1 MKSKKRANANA
12 KAKAQ
17 PQQNGESGKT
27 KKQKVTNIAATK
39 TDKYANSNK
48 HHNNLITS
56 IDDVERAV
64 HDIKHSDPV
73 LQLILQSSSHNLNI
87 PDISFDATTTSS
99 SSSSSSSLLEKLLY
113 PLPPSTFLT
122 TCFRNKAVYI
132 QANNNT
138 RIQSLI
144 SNYMF
149 DLNVKQI
156 FEETSSDSIFLWI
169 PTTNETNNIKIQ
181 SPPSASTSQQTLQSI
196 ELQDPEMAYLLHT
209 SSHYAT
215 YCRAPPELEQPLVYN
230 MLKDTGIGCGQYEHM
245 NHSNDDNDEDN
256 NNVYNFKTKMHMKS
270 MGRGEVETFI
280 GTKHH
285 LTNWHIDFQ
294 ENFTIQLS
302 GCKKWTLKQSTIKHP
317 LRGITPHYKNTND
330 VVENQLLASKLSI
343 PNFNYNYGEGES
355 NSFGDEVEII
365 LNAGDVLYFPAG
377 MWHKVETMEYGVSI
391 NISLMGSNY
400 ASVVCEA
407 LEHLLLKKDE
417 WREIICNKKTNKAD
431 DVGGASDDAVDPVI
445 AKLDSLL
452 KGLPDIVREFQQ
464 NGGAQCILPPVL
476 RQAPNYVIVNDEAHE
491 DDDEYDV
498 DEESNEQRNNLKSE
512 GVQDFEETVDEE
524 EIDNCEENEYDVEAN
539 TTDNII
545 DITSFQCPIKY
556 DKPSSKH
563 RLLKNPLA
571 NMMRMTDITSS
582 CSKGK
587 SDDFYNQNKNN
598 CYVLNVCY
606 AGDEQHEPSV
616 RLVLFDDTDLLEKIC
631 DIEQNT
637 DGQNHALV
645 YEELLSD
652 SPLLG
657 ALFYYGYVNWTA

>member
-1 MKSKKRANANA
+1 MESKKRANT

-17 PQQNGESGKT
+17 QQQNGESGKT
-27 KKQKVTNIAATK
+27 KKQKLTKIAAATK
-39 TDKYANSNK
+39 TDKYTNIK
-48 HHNNLITS
+48 KYHHNLITS
-56 IDDVERAV
+56 IDDVEGV
-64 HDIKHSDPV
+64 VNDIKHSDPV
-73 LQLILQSSSHNLNI
+73 LQLILQSSSNKLNV
-87 PDISFDATTTSS
+87 PDISFDATTAT
-99 SSSSSSSLLEKLLY
+99 SSSSSSLLEKLLY

-169 PTTNETNNIKIQ
+169 PTTNTTNIKNE
-181 SPPSASTSQQTLQSI
+181 SSASASASASTSTSASTSQQTLQSI

-209 SSHYAT
+209 SSHYAS

-245 NHSNDDNDEDN
+245 NHSNDDNDED

-431 DVGGASDDAVDPVI
+431 DIGDASASDDTVDPVI
-445 AKLDSLL
+445 TKLDSLL
-452 KGLPDIVREFQQ
+452 KGLPDIIREFQQ
-464 NGGAQCILPPVL
+464 GGGAQCILPPVL
-476 RQAPNYVIVNDEAHE
+476 R
-491 DDDEYDV
+491 
-498 DEESNEQRNNLKSE
+498 
-512 GVQDFEETVDEE
+512 
-524 EIDNCEENEYDVEAN
+524 
-539 TTDNII
+539 
-545 DITSFQCPIKY
+545 
-556 DKPSSKH
+556 
-563 RLLKNPLA
+563 
-571 NMMRMTDITSS
+571 
-582 CSKGK
+582 
-587 SDDFYNQNKNN
+587 
-598 CYVLNVCY
+598 
-606 AGDEQHEPSV
+606 
-616 RLVLFDDTDLLEKIC
+616 
-631 DIEQNT
+631 
-637 DGQNHALV
+637 
-645 YEELLSD
+645 
-652 SPLLG
+652 
-657 ALFYYGYVNWTA
+657 